1 MTQTQKTQMSSEQ
14 AKPSRQ
20 SKKLRLGGVW
30 LLPALSF
37 AVGCYGSA
45 PPPPP
50 EVAVAVVPG
59 ETVSVEVHS
68 EDAIEKQ
75 EKKSYTCPQGHVPGS
90 PQCLVTTYWEDV
102 PVIHWEAEAS
112 YADNKL
118 SLAEFVAL
126 TDPNWNE
133 NMTKL
138 KDYSA
143 SCQGANIPRYVGI
156 ALLLTGLVGM
166 GVGAAVDDKD
176 TGKAIVYGGIGA
188 IGVGI
193 GSYTLGY
200 FAFGG
205 NKCAPATQI
214 YNSIPS
220 TKETKVHSKSEADAM
235 KKAAKEFNSRSK

>member
-1 MTQTQKTQMSSEQ
+1 MTQTQRTRTSHK
-14 AKPSRQ
+14 A
-20 SKKLRLGGVW
+20 LW
-30 LLPALSF
+30 LLPALSLL
-37 AVGCYGSA
+37 AGCYGSA

-50 EVAVAVVPG
+50 EVAVKVIPG
-59 ETVSVEVHS
+59 EQVTVEAHS

-90 PQCLVTTYWEDV
+90 QACLVTTYWEDV
-102 PVIHWEAEAS
+102 PVVHWEAEAT

-126 TDPNWNE
+126 TDPKWNE

-138 KDYSA
+138 NDYRD
-143 SCQGANIPRYVGI
+143 SCQGANVPRYIGI
-156 ALLLTGLVGM
+156 ALLLGGLVGM
-166 GVGAAVDDKD
+166 GVGAALKDKD
-176 TGKAIVYGGIGA
+176 TGAAVVYGSIGA
-188 IGVGI
+188 IGGGL

-205 NKCAPATQI
+205 NKCSPATQI

-220 TKETKVHSKSEADAM
+220 TKETKVHTKGEVDEM
-235 KKAAKEFNSRSK
+235 KKAAKEFNARSK